1 MSDKKEKMDLGY
13 VRRKID
19 QLDNNILQLLQK
31 RMEIARISAVF
42 KGPDKIDDPGR
53 EAQVIRNLTE
63 RENAL
68 LNSEFIKDVY
78 GKVFVESKRIQRETS
93 TLAAFQGEHG
103 AYSEIACR
111 TWNKTFAPMPCD
123 EFADIFQG
131 VEDGIYDFGVIPVEN
146 TLGGMVDQVN
156 GLMLRSNVFVVGAIK
171 LPIHHC
177 LLVTPGT
184 DYRSIRRVYSH
195 PQALSQCREYLK
207 RQNLEPQR
215 FFDTAGAAKM
225 ISETNPAS
233 SAAIA
238 SRLAASYYNLEII
251 HEDIEDLD
259 TNQTRFMIIAREP
272 VKGDGNKCSISFCTA
287 NRAGALFAVL
297 QIFADHKVNLTRI
310 DSVPDA
316 PGEFAFFLDFDGSLT
331 DPNIQ
336 LVLEKAEKAA
346 DNYRFLGCYEERSAL

>member
-1 MSDKKEKMDLGY
+1 MKDEKIDLGY
-13 VRRKID
+13 IRRKID
-19 QLDNNILQLLQK
+19 QLDNHILQLLQK
-31 RMEIARISAVF
+31 RMEVARISAVF
-42 KGPDKIDDPGR
+42 KGPDKIDDPTR
-53 EAQVIRNLTE
+53 EQQVIRGLTE
-63 RENAL
+63 RETAL
-68 LNSEFIKDVY
+68 LQANFIESVY
-78 GKVFVESKRIQRETS
+78 QLVFTESKRIQRETS

-111 TWNKTFAPMPCD
+111 RWNPTFAPMPCE
-123 EFADIFQG
+123 EFSDIFKG

-156 GLMLRSNVFVVGAIK
+156 GLMLRSNVFIVGAIK

-184 DYRSIRRVYSH
+184 DYRTIRRVYSH
-195 PQALSQCREYLK
+195 PQALSQCREYLR
-207 RQNLEPQR
+207 RQNFEPMR

-225 ISETNPAS
+225 LSETNPAS

-238 SRLAASYYNLEII
+238 SSLAASYYNLEIVQ
-251 HEDIEDLD
+251 EEIEDLD
-259 TNQTRFMIIAREP
+259 SNQTRFMIIAREP
-272 VKGDGNKCSISFCTA
+272 VKGDGNKCSISFGTA
-287 NRAGALFAVL
+287 DRAGALFAVL
-297 QIFADHKVNLTRI
+297 QVFAEHKVNLTRI
-310 DSVPDA
+310 DSVPDH

-336 LVLEKAEKAA
+336 STLAKVESVS